1 MAFVYLSEEQI
12 RLYNSSGT
20 VYLNDYLDKA
30 QVYNSTFSETRVV
43 SCSNENYKL
52 LPNTIVSGNIAL
64 GITTTQ
70 RNGGIF
76 ATALSGS
83 VGTASTS
90 NTTNSIGD
98 ILNLVHLRNATTH
111 DPILDGS
118 GREVYGLIQVSN
130 TVVDGDAITG
140 VGVENTQI
148 SFVVNDGTG
157 TLTLVSL
164 SGSIE
169 FTLPLVYSNRNLPDL
184 KRAGANI
191 DKDVISVS
199 IPTITNTYYTITSQ
213 FAVNEIIDLTNGNGS
228 IAGVAT
234 KDGVTPL
241 LPSTSA
247 LFKSNGNVVI
257 LRNGVEGIKGTGGD
271 FEWVSSSSIRTN
283 RRLKVGEI
291 LQIKAQSS
299 Y

>member
-64 GITTTQ
+64 GTTTTQ

-98 ILNLVHLRNATTH
+98 ILNLVELRDATTH
-111 DPILDGS
+111 DPILDS
-118 GREVYGLIQVSN
+118 GRVVYGLIQVSN
-130 TVVDGDAITG
+130 TVIDGDSITG
-140 VGVENTQI
+140 VGSENTQI

-164 SGSIE
+164 TSSVE
-169 FTLPLVYSNRNLPDL
+169 FTLPLVYSSRNVPDL

-199 IPTITNTYYTITSQ
+199 IPTITNTYYTVTSQ
-213 FAVNEIIDLTNGNGS
+213 FAVNEIIDLTTGNGS
-228 IAGVAT
+228 GSGVST

-241 LPSTSA
+241 LPSTA
-247 LFKSNGNVVI
+247 TLFKSNGNVVV
-257 LRNGVEGIKGTGGD
+257 LRNGLESIKGTGGD

-283 RRLKVGEI
+283 RKLKAGEI

>member
-98 ILNLVHLRNATTH
+98 ILNLVELRDATTH
-111 DPILDGS
+111 DPILYN

-130 TVVDGDAITG
+130 TVIDGDSITG
-140 VGVENTQI
+140 VGSENTQI

-164 SGSIE
+164 TGSVE
-169 FTLPLVYSNRNLPDL
+169 FTLPLVYSSRNVPDL

-199 IPTITNTYYTITSQ
+199 IPTITNTYYTVTSQ
-213 FAVNEIIDLTNGNGS
+213 FAVNEIIDLTTGNGS
-228 IAGVAT
+228 VSGVST

-241 LPSTSA
+241 LPSTA
-247 LFKSNGNVVI
+247 TLFKSNGNVVI
-257 LRNGVEGIKGTGGD
+257 LRNGLESIKGAGGD

-283 RRLKVGEI
+283 RKLKAGEI